1 MIIPGVRECNNPST
15 EIASLKIAIIGTGI
29 AGLTAA
35 YKLNPQH
42 DITVFEAAD
51 RIGGHTA
58 TVDVELDGHAYKVD
72 TGFIVYNDWT
82 YPEFISLMNELN
94 VQWRDSDMSFGVACD
109 TTGLQYAGVTG
120 QVAMYNSLF
129 AQRKNLF
136 SPSYIR
142 MLLDILAF
150 NKQAIAEVESDNI
163 PDMSLQ
169 QYIRHHG
176 LGEMFRDYYLVP
188 MCSAIWSTPFQQM
201 YEFPMGFMLPFLYK
215 HGLVNVH
222 DRPRWRTLVG
232 GSQAYLQPMT
242 AQFADKIRLSCPV
255 FSIVRSEQ
263 GVELRCAAGTEHFD
277 QVILAC
283 HSDQALALLAE
294 PSADE
299 LQILSSIRYQANDV
313 VLHTD
318 ACVMPSNHRA
328 WASWNYHLTA
338 DRSGLPRLTYDMN
351 RLMGIKGPHHFF
363 VSLNHSD
370 RIAPAKLIGRYDYAH
385 PIFTRAG
392 AEAQGRWAEINGVNR
407 TWFCGAWW
415 GKGFHE
421 DGVVSALRVTD
432 ALSQLTTA

>member
-1 MIIPGVRECNNPST
+1 
-15 EIASLKIAIIGTGI
+15 LKIAIIGTGI
-29 AGLTAA
+29 SGLTAA
-35 YKLNPQH
+35 YKLNPHH

-51 RIGGHTA
+51 RLGGHTA
-58 TVDVELDGHAYKVD
+58 TIDVELDGKAYKVD

-82 YPEFISLMNELN
+82 YPNFINLMDELGIR
-94 VQWRDSDMSFGVACD
+94 WRESDMSFGVACD

-150 NKQAIAEVESDNI
+150 NKQAIVDVESDNI
-163 PDMSLQ
+163 PDMTLQ
-169 QYIRHHG
+169 QYVAHHG
-176 LGEMFRDYYLVP
+176 LGRMFMDYYLVP
-188 MCSAIWSTPFQQM
+188 MCSAIWSTPFHQM
-201 YEFPMGFMLPFLYK
+201 YEFPMRFMLTFMYR

-222 DRPRWRTLVG
+222 NRPRWRTLEG
-232 GSQAYLQPMT
+232 GSQAYLKPMS
-242 AQFADKIRLSCPV
+242 AGFADKIRLSSPV
-255 FSIVRSEQ
+255 SSIVRSGNSVEVQ
-263 GVELRCAAGTEHFD
+263 SAVGVEYFD

-283 HSDQALALLAE
+283 HSDQALALLTDA
-294 PSADE
+294 SASE
-299 LQILSSIRYQANDV
+299 QQVLSSIRYQANDV

-318 ACVMPSNHRA
+318 ASVMPSNRRA
-328 WASWNYHLTA
+328 WASWNYHLTE

-351 RLMGIKGPHHFF
+351 RLMGITGPHHFF
-363 VSLNHSD
+363 VSLNHTD
-370 RIAPAKLIGRYDYAH
+370 KIDPAKIIGRYDYAH

-392 AEAQGRWAEINGVNR
+392 AEAQTQWAAINGINR

-421 DGVVSALRVTD
+421 DGVVSALRVAD
-432 ALSQLTTA
+432 ALL